1 VEKARIILLGRYPI
15 EEQWR
20 PVAGSIV
27 LLTCLGL
34 SALPRFFGWR
44 GAVFMLLGLAAFAG
58 LLTGAVLGLTSVST
72 ELWGGLPLT
81 LLIGI
86 VACVFG
92 LPLGIIVALG
102 RRSRLFIVRWVATTY
117 VEIVRGLPLITLLF
131 FGAFVLPIL
140 LPPQWK
146 LDLMVRVAICVVI
159 FSGAY
164 MAEIVRGGLQ
174 AIGKGQGEAAHALN
188 LSKWHS
194 LTRIIM
200 PQALRITIPTLAS
213 LFIGTVKDTSLVTI
227 VNLYDLTG
235 TLRLAQGDAVWRP
248 YFMEMYLMV
257 SAIYIAIGLAI
268 ASYGRYLER
277 RYALK

>member
-1 VEKARIILLGRYPI
+1 
-15 EEQWR
+15 
-20 PVAGSIV
+20 
-27 LLTCLGL
+27 
-34 SALPRFFGWR
+34 
-44 GAVFMLLGLAAFAG
+44 
-58 LLTGAVLGLTSVST
+58 
-72 ELWGGLPLT
+72 
-81 LLIGI
+81 
-86 VACVFG
+86 
-92 LPLGIIVALG
+92 
-102 RRSRLFIVRWVATTY
+102 
-117 VEIVRGLPLITLLF
+117 
-131 FGAFVLPIL
+131 
-140 LPPQWK
+140 
-146 LDLMVRVAICVVI
+146 
-159 FSGAY
+159 

-200 PQALRITIPTLAS
+200 PQALRITIPSLAS

-235 TLRLAQGDAVWRP
+235 TLRLAQGDVVWRP
-248 YFMEMYLMV
+248 YFVEMYLMV